1 MTSLMPFFE
10 WCETTLVGA
19 AIRDSL
25 WLFPVIEA
33 LHLVAFSVLG
43 GAILLVNLRL
53 LGMAFRSQPVA
64 RLAQDAWPWLG
75 GSLAVALVSG
85 SLLFLS
91 ESLKLY
97 YSDPFRVKIA
107 CLALAI
113 LFTFTVH
120 RRVTLAEETRV
131 GPFWGRLAAV
141 VSIALW
147 GGVAWGGRW
156 IGFSG

>member
-1 MTSLMPFFE
+1 MSLLPIFE
-10 WCETTLVGA
+10 WCETTVVGQT
-19 AIRDSL
+19 IRDSL

-33 LHLVAFSVLG
+33 LHLVAFAVLG
-43 GAILLVNLRL
+43 GTVLLVNLRI
-53 LGMAFRSQPVA
+53 LGAAFPSEPVA
-64 RLAQDAWPWLG
+64 RLARDARPWQS
-75 GSLAVALVSG
+75 GSLAVALASG

-91 ESLKLY
+91 EPRKLY
-97 YSDPFRVKIA
+97 YSGPFWVKMT
-107 CLALAI
+107 CLVLAI

-120 RRVTLAEETRV
+120 RKLTMADERRV
-131 GPFWGRLAAV
+131 GPFWRRLAAL

>member
-1 MTSLMPFFE
+1 MTLLPFFE
-10 WCETTLVGA
+10 WCEATLLGQ
-19 AIRDSL
+19 AIRGSL
-25 WLFPVIEA
+25 WLFPVIESV
-33 LHLVAFSVLG
+33 HLVAFAVLG
-43 GAILLVNLRL
+43 GTVLLVNLRI
-53 LGMAFRSQPVA
+53 LGAPLFSEPVR
-64 RLAQDAWPWLG
+64 RLARDVRLWQS
-75 GSLAVALVSG
+75 GSLAVALASG

-91 ESLKLY
+91 EPRKLY
-97 YSDPFRVKIA
+97 YSGPFWVKMT

-120 RRVTLAEETRV
+120 RKLTLADDGQVRL
-131 GPFWGRLAAV
+131 PRKLAAL

>member
-1 MTSLMPFFE
+1 MTLLPFFE
-10 WCETTLVGA
+10 WCEATLLGH
-19 AIRDSL
+19 AIRGSL
-25 WLFPVIEA
+25 WLFPVIESV
-33 LHLVAFSVLG
+33 HLVAFAVLG
-43 GAILLVNLRL
+43 GTVLLVNLRI
-53 LGMAFRSQPVA
+53 LGAPLFSASVA
-64 RLAQDAWPWLG
+64 PLARDARPWQI
-75 GSLAVALVSG
+75 GSLAVALASG

-91 ESLKLY
+91 EPRKLY
-97 YSDPFRVKIA
+97 YSGPFWVKMT

-120 RRVTLAEETRV
+120 RKLTLADEGQV
-131 GPFWGRLAAV
+131 GPLPRKVAAL